1 MSDSVPLWT
10 IALQTLLPMWF
21 SRQEYWSELRCPP
34 SGALPHSG
42 VEPTFLKSPELAGGF
57 FTTSATWEAQKQ
69 TQRLSWWLSGKES
82 ACQYRRCGFDP
93 WSRKIPPAVEQLRPC
108 TTTID
113 PKNAMPC
120 VNYMTFTSWW
130 WGSMALLF
138 IFAFWAK
145 GEFHC
150 NT

>member
-10 IALQTLLPMWF
+10 IARQTLLPMWF
-21 SRQEYWSELRCPP
+21 SRKEYWSELWCPP
-34 SGALPHSG
+34 SRVLPHSG
-42 VEPTFLKSPELAGGF
+42 IEPTFLKSPEVAGGF
-57 FTTSATWEAQKQ
+57 FTTSATWEAQKPAH
-69 TQRLSWWLSGKES
+69 RLSWWLSGKES
-82 ACQYRRCGFDP
+82 ACQYRRYRFNP
-93 WSRKIPPAVEQLRPC
+93 WSRKIPPAMEQLRPC
-108 TTTID
+108 TTID

-120 VNYMTFTSWW
+120 VNCMTFTSWW